1 MKICEKC
8 QKENRDQARYCRFCG
23 EEFAVDEPYAGN
35 EAPDSDETPKDSFE
49 YMLVGMETPRK
60 EISDLI
66 TTIKAVIKKRGKNA
80 FNNINSNIL
89 ITGPTGT
96 GKSELAKAI
105 MMQFMSDELASEDD
119 FGAYTPLNIDDLNFQ
134 ENEEMDLVWIDDAH
148 KCLPYNKED
157 NLSGT
162 PLDYVF
168 VNVNSI
174 LRDANRHVTLI
185 MSGNQELQDY
195 IDRRPELKNLFAV
208 NIRLPEYT
216 PTEVAEI
223 CRFILKKTHGMTMT
237 PEARE
242 KLGRVINY
250 ERRNSDNFG
259 NAHLASAK
267 ANELMLKASR
277 NGHGDTIEAADVTG
291 KEYTPKTLDEV
302 MKEFDRYVG
311 VDEIKETMTGIVN
324 SIRSFEKLHPDRKY
338 ELKDH
343 YLFLGNPGTGKTTMA
358 RVFADALS
366 AMGILPS
373 GQLVEVAPKDLKGQY
388 MGHTGPKVD
397 SVFDRAMGGVLFI
410 DAVSYTHDRAQETPE
425 RRVWRVVVEGKK

>member
-23 EEFAVDEPYAGN
+23 EEFAVEETYAGN
-35 EAPDSDETPKDSFE
+35 ETPDSDETYKDSFE

-66 TTIKAVIKKRGKNA
+66 TTIKTVIKKRGKNA

-96 GKSELAKAI
+96 GKSELAKAV
-105 MMQFMSDELASEDD
+105 MMQFIGEDLASEED

-134 ENEEMDLVWIDDAH
+134 ENEDMDLVWIDDAH

-174 LRDANRHVTLI
+174 IRDANRHVTLI

-195 IDRRPELKNLFAV
+195 IDSRPELKNLFAV

-216 PTEVAEI
+216 PTEVTEI
-223 CRFILKKTHGMTMT
+223 CRFILKKTHGMT
-237 PEARE
+237 
-242 KLGRVINY
+242 
-250 ERRNSDNFG
+250 
-259 NAHLASAK
+259 
-267 ANELMLKASR
+267 
-277 NGHGDTIEAADVTG
+277 
-291 KEYTPKTLDEV
+291 
-302 MKEFDRYVG
+302 
-311 VDEIKETMTGIVN
+311 
-324 SIRSFEKLHPDRKY
+324 
-338 ELKDH
+338 
-343 YLFLGNPGTGKTTMA
+343 
-358 RVFADALS
+358 
-366 AMGILPS
+366 
-373 GQLVEVAPKDLKGQY
+373 
-388 MGHTGPKVD
+388 
-397 SVFDRAMGGVLFI
+397 
-410 DAVSYTHDRAQETPE
+410 
-425 RRVWRVVVEGKK
+425 